1 MFRTPR
7 YPALLPDAEYW
18 KRLVPCQTACP
29 AHTDAGRYVQLI
41 AEGNYEPAYR
51 VARSPNPWASVCA
64 RVCAAPCED
73 NCRRGKID
81 SPVTIRAL
89 KRVVCERFGP
99 ESETPTPLQDD
110 CGNKTRWHF
119 PILAGERGNAG
130 RGRKVAVI
138 GAGPAG
144 LACAHDLAVMG
155 YFPTVFEAA
164 PVAGGMAF
172 YGIPEFRLVR
182 SVLQAQVEDLR
193 RLGVEIHLNQPL
205 SREFGLRHL
214 RLQGFEAMFLAVGTQ
229 GGRGLAVPGV
239 ELDGIVKA
247 VEFLLNVNRGYR
259 VTLGKKVVVIGG
271 GFVAF
276 DAARAALRTFGPE
289 PPGSEGLIAA
299 LDVARAALRAGGSE
313 VHMVSLES
321 FEEMPVLRSSQGHEE
336 FEQAKREGIVFHTQ
350 RGVRAFRGQAGRVQ
364 SIDLIGIKRTYDE
377 SGRFSPEYDP
387 AIEETME
394 TESVILAIGQ
404 RADLSFVLP
413 EDGVEVTPQGTIRID
428 VQTLATSAPGVFAG
442 GDAAFGPRNLI
453 EAVANGKQAALS
465 IDSYLR
471 GSTGISSTRMKFRQL
486 RTATYQMPA
495 GYELG
500 GRVPPPSTPSERRT
514 GFQEVELPFSPE
526 QARAQAE
533 RCLHCHT
540 QTIYDPAKCVLC
552 GRCVDVCPEHS
563 LKLVPLEQVALEGGA
578 RDRLLEFYRL
588 DAGGQPLSAMIKDD
602 ERCIRCGLCAQRCPT
617 GAMTMEVLSYE
628 DRQLVAQAASAAT
641 D

>member
-1 MFRTPR
+1 MRTPL
-7 YPALLPDAEYW
+7 YKTVLPDAEYW

-41 AEGNYEPAYR
+41 AEGGYEAAYH

-64 RVCAAPCED
+64 RICAAPCED

-89 KRVVCERFGP
+89 KRVICERFGP
-99 ESETPTPLQDD
+99 ESRTPVALGSDS
-110 CGNKTRWHF
+110 GNKTPWHF
-119 PILAGERGNAG
+119 PVLNSERANVG

-144 LACAHDLAVMG
+144 LACAHDLAIMG
-155 YFPTVFEAA
+155 YRPTVFEAS
-164 PVAGGMAF
+164 PVPGGMAF
-172 YGIPEFRLVR
+172 HGIPEFRLVR
-182 SVLQAQVEDLR
+182 SVLQAQVEELQ
-193 RLGVEIHLNQPL
+193 RLGVEIRLNTQL
-205 SREFGLRHL
+205 TREFGLGHL
-214 RLQGFEAMFLAVGTQ
+214 RSLGFEAVFLGVGTQ
-229 GGRGLAVPGV
+229 GGRDLAVPGV

-259 VTLGKKVVVIGG
+259 VTLGRKVVVIGG

-276 DAARAALRTFGPE
+276 DAARAALRSFGPE

-299 LDVARAALRAGGSE
+299 LDVARTALRAGGSE
-313 VHMVSLES
+313 VHMISLES
-321 FEEMPVLRSSQGHEE
+321 FQEMPVLRTCQGHEE
-336 FEQAKREGIVFHTQ
+336 FEQAKQEGIVFHTQ
-350 RGVRAFRGQAGRVQ
+350 RGVRRFLGEKGRVQ
-364 SIDLIGIKRTYDE
+364 RIHLIGVKRTYDE
-377 SGRFSPEYDP
+377 AGRFSPEYDP
-387 AIEETME
+387 ATEEVME
-394 TESVILAIGQ
+394 ADSVILAIGQ
-404 RADLSFVLP
+404 RADLSFLCP
-413 EDGVEVTPQGTIRID
+413 EDGVDVTPQGTVRID

-465 IDSYLR
+465 IDGYLR
-471 GSTGISSTRMKFRQL
+471 GFTPVWSTRMRFRQL
-486 RTATYQMPA
+486 RTATYHMPD

-500 GRVPPPSTPSERRT
+500 TRSAPPSIPTERRT
-514 GFQEVELPFSPE
+514 GVQEVELPFSE
-526 QARAQAE
+526 QQAQAQAE

-552 GRCVDVCPEHS
+552 GRCVDVCPQHS
-563 LKLVPLEQVALEGGA
+563 LKLVPLEQVATQGVAKE
-578 RDRLLEFYRL
+578 RLLDFYRL
-588 DAGGQPLSAMIKDD
+588 KANGRPLSAMLKDD

-617 GAMTMEVLSYE
+617 GAMTMEVFSYE
-628 DRQLVAQAASAAT
+628 DRQLAAAAVAAA

>member
-1 MFRTPR
+1 MSRTPC
-7 YPALLPDAEYW
+7 YQAMLPDAEYW

-41 AEGNYEPAYR
+41 AQGEYESAYH

-89 KRVVCERFGP
+89 KRVICQRFGP
-99 ESETPTPLQDD
+99 ESQAPLPLQNDY
-110 CGNKTRWHF
+110 GNKTAWHF
-119 PILAGERGNAG
+119 PVLQRERANVGQ
-130 RGRKVAVI
+130 GRKVAVI

-144 LACAHDLAVMG
+144 LACAHDLAIMG
-155 YFPTVFEAA
+155 YRPTVFEASSI
-164 PVAGGMAF
+164 AGGMAF
-172 YGIPEFRLVR
+172 QGIPEFRLVR
-182 SVLQAQVEDLR
+182 SVLQAQVEELQK
-193 RLGVEIHLNQPL
+193 LGVEIRLNTAL
-205 SREFGLRHL
+205 SRRFGLRHL
-214 RLQGFEAMFLAVGTQ
+214 RAQEYEAVFLGVGTQ
-229 GGRGLAVPGV
+229 SGRDLAAPGV

-259 VTLGKKVVVIGG
+259 ITLGKKVVVIGG

-299 LDVARAALRAGGSE
+299 LDVARTALRAGGSE

-321 FEEMPVLRSSQGHEE
+321 FEEMPVLRTCQGHEE
-336 FEQAKREGIVFHTQ
+336 FEQAKREGITFHPQ
-350 RGVRAFRGQAGRVQ
+350 RGVRAFRGQDGRVQ
-364 SIDLIGIKRTYDE
+364 SIDLIGVRRTYDQ

-387 AIEETME
+387 AVAETMAA
-394 TESVILAIGQ
+394 ESVILAIGQ
-404 RADLSFVLP
+404 RADLSFLSP
-413 EDGVEVTPQGTIRID
+413 EDGVELTPQGTIHID
-428 VQTLATSAPGVFAG
+428 VKTLATSAPGVFAG
-442 GDAAFGPRNLI
+442 GDVAFGPRNLI

-471 GSTGISSTRMKFRQL
+471 RSTPVSCTLMRFRQL
-486 RTATYQMPA
+486 RTATYKMPA
-495 GYELG
+495 RYELG
-500 GRVPPPSTPSERRT
+500 ARVPPPTIPSERRT
-514 GFQEVELPFSPE
+514 GVQEVELPFSEE

-540 QTIYDPAKCVLC
+540 QTIYDAGKCVLC
-552 GRCVDVCPEHS
+552 GRCVDVCPENS
-563 LKLVPLEQVALEGGA
+563 LKLVPLEQLAIAGVAQE
-578 RDRLLEFYRL
+578 RVLEFYQL
-588 DAGGQPLSAMIKDD
+588 KAVEQPLSAMIKND

-617 GAMTMEVLSYE
+617 GAMTMEVLNYE
-628 DRQLVAQAASAAT
+628 DRQPVAAAIGAT
-641 D
+641 A

>member
-1 MFRTPR
+1 MPREPR
-7 YPALLPDAEYW
+7 YRAVLPDAEYW
-18 KRLVPCQTACP
+18 KRLIPCQTACP

-41 AEGNYEPAYR
+41 ADGEYEAAYH
-51 VARSPNPWASVCA
+51 VARSPNPWAPVCA

-89 KRVVCERFGP
+89 KRVISESFGP
-99 ESETPTPLQDD
+99 ESQTPARLEDD
-110 CGNKTRWHF
+110 RGNKTSWHF

-144 LACAHDLAVMG
+144 LACAHDLAIMG
-155 YFPTVFEAA
+155 YHPTVFEAA
-164 PVAGGMAF
+164 SVPGGMAF

-182 SVLQAQVEDLR
+182 SVLQAQVEELQK
-193 RLGVEIHLNQPL
+193 LGVEIRLNTRL
-205 SREFGLRHL
+205 TREDGLPRL
-214 RLQGFEAMFLAVGTQ
+214 RASGFEAIFLAVGTQ
-229 GGRGLAVPGV
+229 GGRDLAVPGV

-259 VTLGKKVVVIGG
+259 VTLGQRVVVIGG

-313 VHMVSLES
+313 VHMISLES
-321 FEEMPVLRSSQGHEE
+321 FEEMPVLRTCQGHEE
-336 FEQAKREGIVFHTQ
+336 FEQAKREGILFHTQ
-350 RGVRAFRGQAGRVQ
+350 RGVRAFRGQAGRVE
-364 SIDLIGIKRTYDE
+364 SIDLIGVRRTYDE

-387 AIEETME
+387 EVEEVMAAD
-394 TESVILAIGQ
+394 SVVLAIGQ
-404 RADLSFVLP
+404 RADLSFLSP
-413 EDGVEVTPQGTIRID
+413 EDGVEVTRQGTIRID
-428 VQTLATSAPGVFAG
+428 AQSLATSAPGVFAG

-465 IDSYLR
+465 IDAYLR
-471 GSTGISSTRMKFRQL
+471 GSTAVSTTRMKFRQL
-486 RTATYQMPA
+486 RTATYQMPE

-500 GRVPPPSTPSERRT
+500 ARVPPPSIPSERRT
-514 GFQEVELPFSPE
+514 GVQEVEQPFSPG

-540 QTIYDPAKCVLC
+540 QTIYEPAKCVLC

-563 LKLVPLEQVALEGGA
+563 LKLVPLEQVAIEGTA
-578 RDRLLEFYRL
+578 RDRVLQFYQLR
-588 DAGGQPLSAMIKDD
+588 AEGQPLSAMMKDD

-628 DRQLVAQAASAAT
+628 DRRLVAQAVSAAA

>member
-1 MFRTPR
+1 MRTPR
-7 YPALLPDAEYW
+7 YQAVLPDTEYW
-18 KRLVPCQTACP
+18 KRLVPCQTFCP

-41 AEGNYEPAYR
+41 AGGDYESAYH

-81 SPVTIRAL
+81 SPVSIRAL
-89 KRVVCERFGP
+89 KRVLCERFGP
-99 ESETPTPLQDD
+99 ERRAPVPLEND
-110 CGNKTRWHF
+110 CGNKTEWHF
-119 PILAGERGNAG
+119 PILQGERANAG

-144 LACAHDLAVMG
+144 LACAHDLAIMG
-155 YFPTVFEAA
+155 YRPTVFEAA
-164 PVAGGMAF
+164 AVAGGMAF

-182 SVLQAQVEDLR
+182 SVLQAQVEELL
-193 RLGVEIHLNQPL
+193 RLGVEVRLNTPL
-205 SREFGLRHL
+205 SRQFGLSQL
-214 RLQGFEAMFLAVGTQ
+214 RGQGYEAVFLAVGTQ
-229 GGRGLAVPGV
+229 SGRDLAVPGV

-259 VTLGKKVVVIGG
+259 VSLGKKVAVIGG

-276 DAARAALRTFGPE
+276 DAARAALRAFGPE

-313 VHMVSLES
+313 VHMISLES
-321 FEEMPVLRSSQGHEE
+321 FDEMPVLRTCQGHEE
-336 FEQAKREGIVFHTQ
+336 FQQATREGIVFHTQ
-350 RGVRAFRGQAGRVQ
+350 RGVRAFQGEAGRVCA
-364 SIDLIGIKRTYDE
+364 IDLIGVKRTYDE
-377 SGRFSPEYDP
+377 SGRFSPQYD
-387 AIEETME
+387 AAVVETMAAD
-394 TESVILAIGQ
+394 SVILAIGQ
-404 RADLSFVLP
+404 RADLSFLSP
-413 EDGVEVTPQGTIRID
+413 QDGVEVTPQGTVRID
-428 VQTLATSAPGVFAG
+428 VATMATSAPGVFAG

-465 IDSYLR
+465 IDAYLR
-471 GSTGISSTRMKFRQL
+471 GFSAVSSTRMQFRRL
-486 RTATYQMPA
+486 RTTTYRMPD

-500 GRVPPPSTPSERRT
+500 ERVPPPSLPSERRT
-514 GFQEVELPFSPE
+514 GVQEVELPFSPD
-526 QARAQAE
+526 QARQQAE

-540 QTIYDPAKCVLC
+540 QTIYDPAQCVLC

-563 LKLVPLEQVALEGGA
+563 LKLVPLEHVAIAGA
-578 RDRLLEFYRL
+578 TKKRVLEFYGV
-588 DAGGQPLSAMIKDD
+588 AEGQPLSVMLKDD

-628 DRQLVAQAASAAT
+628 DRQLAAASASAAA